1 MNTSPFNPKTIT
13 VDGLAVR
20 YAESEQR
27 DTHALL
33 LSPWPESLYAF
44 EPMWAELAASVH
56 VVAVDLPGFGRSEG
70 RPDVL
75 TPRAAGAFVLRI
87 LDALGL
93 DTVHVVGPDVGTSA
107 SLFAAARRPDRFH
120 SVVIGGGA
128 ASAHLDLG
136 EPLASWV
143 SDADIS
149 WYEQN
154 ARQIMQM
161 TLENIFPA
169 TPLGEHVREDYVAS
183 YDGRRFAESM
193 RYVRTYPTEL
203 KALEQALPMIQTPV
217 RIIAPERDQVVPRA
231 HGEFLAARLPNSTLD
246 VVDAGHFAW
255 EEAPKAYAS
264 LVLDWWER
272 HQPGDNNHAIGTER

>member
-1 MNTSPFNPKTIT
+1 MSTSPITLKTIT
-13 VDGLAVR
+13 LDGLTVR

-33 LSPWPESLYAF
+33 LSPWPESLYAY
-44 EPMWAELAASVH
+44 EPMWAELAVDVH

-75 TPRAAGAFVLRI
+75 TPRAAGAFILKF

-93 DTVHVVGPDVGTSA
+93 DKVHVVGPDVGTSA

-120 SVVIGGGA
+120 SLVVGGGGA
-128 ASAHLDLG
+128 SADLPLG
-136 EPLASWV
+136 EPLAGWV
-143 SDADIS
+143 HEPDIG
-149 WYEQN
+149 WYESN
-154 ARQIMQM
+154 ADQVMRM

-169 TPLGEHVREDYVAS
+169 TPLAEHVRDDYVAS
-183 YDGRRFAESM
+183 YAGPRFAESM

-203 KALEQALPMIQTPV
+203 NALEPLLPTIRTPV
-217 RIIAPERDQVVPRA
+217 RIISPARDLVVPRPHA
-231 HGEFLAARLPNSTLD
+231 EYLAARLPDSSLD
-246 VVDAGHFAW
+246 VLDAGHFAW

-264 LVLDWWER
+264 LVLDWWDR
-272 HQPGDNNHAIGTER
+272 HQPIER